1 MTEFQKPEQSGQAAA
16 LPKTYAQHPL
26 SAASLPMTAQEFQQ
40 LKDSI
45 ENIGPMSPVVVA
57 DGMVLHGWEIYRA
70 CLELDMD
77 FPLQELPAHIA
88 PQDYLN
94 AQNIGHKA
102 QANPSSAKHQRI
114 PLRLLSASSQPRA
127 IDPAAID
134 QLAASIKELGLI
146 NPITVRESALF
157 SRGVASATG
166 GYQTVAGHHRV
177 AAVRALGWTEID
189 AIVVQTKTSIEAEL
203 IEIDENLVRS
213 ELTPAQRAHY
223 TARRAEIR
231 EALAPSAPTEF
242 RDENDG
248 ETGGNEISTSLDTLP
263 DGRKKGPQHHK
274 AFAAETAALT
284 GESKQSINQYRA
296 IGEALG
302 DDALRL
308 SGTSLDKKAELTALA
323 KMPEPQ
329 RKDLIERAQTG
340 EKVTARTVSV
350 VPPPKTSHPDAWA
363 NPEKGDNTLP
373 EGISPDDFGP
383 SEEEIAEALEHEAAE
398 KAKRELLEKMIE
410 SDDQM
415 ATLFAE
421 AKMLKAQ
428 VARLERYRDELMN
441 KAHAIEQIAKKRDR
455 ENLRLRKELDALRGK
470 GGAQ

>member
-26 SAASLPMTAQEFQQ
+26 SAASLPMTAQEFQE

-45 ENIGPMSPVVVA
+45 ENIGPMSPVVIA
-57 DGMVLHGWEIYRA
+57 DGMVLHGWGIYRA

-77 FPLQELPAHIA
+77 FPVQELPAHIA

-114 PLRLLSASSQPRA
+114 PLRLLRSSAQPRP
-127 IDPAAID
+127 ITPSDVD
-134 QLAASIKELGLI
+134 KLAASIRELGLI
-146 NPITVRESALF
+146 QPISVRPAL
-157 SRGVASATG
+157 VTG
-166 GYQTVAGHHRV
+166 NITEYGFQIVAGHHRV

-231 EALAPSAPTEF
+231 EALAPYVTPEAYQ
-242 RDENDG
+242 DG
-248 ETGGNEISTSLDTLP
+248 GGAGLEVATKYP
-263 DGRKKGPQHHK
+263 PQVHSHGGARPQTK

-284 GESKQSINQYRA
+284 GESKSSINQYRA

-350 VPPPKTSHPDAWA
+350 VPPPKTSHPDAWDNA
-363 NPEKGDNTLP
+363 PQGDTSTLP
-373 EGISPDDFGP
+373 EGMTEADFGP
-383 SEEEIAEALEHEAAE
+383 SEEEMAEAMEHEAAE